1 MDDELAVLSGSSDN
15 VEILSALL
23 SEHPTPHLPDTWL
36 PEFHARR
43 KGLRT
48 QRKVLMANS
57 NEFLRHAPTSPEEVE

>member
-15 VEILSALL
+15 VEVLTALL
-23 SEHPTPHLPDTWL
+23 REHPTPHLPDTWL

-48 QRKVLMANS
+48 QRKALMANS
-57 NEFLRHAPTSPEEVE
+57 NEYLRHAPTTEEEGV

>member
-15 VEILSALL
+15 VEILTELL
-23 SEHPTPHLPDTWL
+23 SGHPTPHWPDSWL

-48 QRKVLMANS
+48 QRQFSVANS
-57 NEFLRHAPTSPEEVE
+57 HEYLRHAETAMDGT